1 MVLREEH
8 ARQRR
13 GMGYRDLARSE
24 ADLSVERRRRE
35 QRSPGAQ
42 SRGWYRGGQL
52 RAQRPQR
59 RAIPLD
65 SRHGGG
71 RQGQRLYRRGR
82 YRKADPEIQA
92 DLGRA
97 TIGALRRGARRANG
111 GPGSF
116 GRSSPWQVLGMAPQR
131 ERSWRQHLE
140 EINED

>member
-35 QRSPGAQ
+35 QRSPGIE

-65 SRHGGG
+65 SRHGGR
-71 RQGQRLYRRGR
+71 RQGQGR

-92 DLGRA
+92 DLRRA

-111 GPGSF
+111 DQDRLVDQILGKSLA
-116 GRSSPWQVLGMAPQR
+116 SPW
-131 ERSWRQHLE
+131 
-140 EINED
+140 